1 MREDG
6 YLAAMAHVEVN
17 GTRLWVEDT
26 GPGPLGETI
35 VMSHGLLWSSEMFR
49 PQIDHL
55 RSRYRVVA
63 WDHRGQGRSDD
74 DARRTIGMEL
84 VTDDA
89 RAVIAALGLGR
100 VHFLGLSMGG
110 FVGMRI
116 AARWPD
122 ELRSLVLLNTSC
134 EPEPRANVPKHV
146 VLGTVAEKLG
156 LGLVADRVMPI
167 MFGRATLSSPDGEEV
182 RRVWREKL
190 IANRPSIVRAVRGV
204 TWREGIEH
212 LMPAIRVP
220 TLVVIGDEDAAT
232 IPAKGER
239 IHREIAGAKLAT
251 IPRAGHS
258 STIENPAAVNAA
270 LDAFYGALPG

>member
-1 MREDG
+1 MPNI
-6 YLAAMAHVEVN
+6 EVN
-17 GTRLWVEDT
+17 GTRLHVEDT
-26 GPGPLGETI
+26 GPGSSGETI

-49 PQIDHL
+49 SQIDHL
-55 RSRYRVVA
+55 RARYRVVA
-63 WDHRGQGRSDD
+63 WDHRGQGKSAD

-89 RAVIAALGLGR
+89 RAVIDALGLGR

-122 ELRSLVLLNTSC
+122 ALRSLVLLNTSA
-134 EPEPRANVPKHV
+134 EPEPSTNVPKHV
-146 VLGTVAEKLG
+146 ALGTVAETLG
-156 LGLVADRVMPI
+156 LELVAFRVMPI
-167 MFGRATLSSPDGEEV
+167 MFGRTTMESPSRAELRDT
-182 RRVWREKL
+182 WRARL
-190 IANRPSIVRAVRGV
+190 VANRKSIVRAVRGV

-212 LMPAIRVP
+212 LLPAIRVP
-220 TLVVIGDEDAAT
+220 TLVLAAEEDAAT

-239 IHREIAGAKLAT
+239 IHRGITGSKLVM

-258 STIENPAAVNAA
+258 SSIEAPDEVNAA
-270 LDAFYGALPG
+270 LDAFYGGL